1 MIVGVKTKELRFYL
15 DERGRLLEIL
25 RSDDKIFKKF
35 GQVYITTVYPGIIK
49 AWHLHKRQTDNLCC
63 IKGNIKLVL
72 YDSRKNSKTHARIME
87 FFIGE
92 ANPMVVQV
100 PPGVYHGIKCI
111 GTQEAMVLNVPDRP
125 YNHDKPDEYRLD
137 PYSSEIP
144 YDWHKVNG

>member
-1 MIVGVKTKELRFYL
+1 MIAGVKTKELRFYL

-49 AWHLHKRQTDNLCC
+49 AWHLHKKQTDNLCC
-63 IKGNIKLVL
+63 IKGNIKLAL
-72 YDSRKNSKTHARIME
+72 YDSRKNSKTYARIME

-111 GTQEAMVLNVPDRP
+111 GDQEAIVLNVPDRP

-137 PYSSEIP
+137 PYGPEIP